1 MILICLGALFIFY
14 LFEVT
19 LEYVEKKYG
28 YWASFLYLLLF
39 ITVITII
46 FI

>member
-1 MILICLGALFIFY
+1 MILICLGTLFIFY

-19 LEYVEKKYG
+19 LEYIENKYG